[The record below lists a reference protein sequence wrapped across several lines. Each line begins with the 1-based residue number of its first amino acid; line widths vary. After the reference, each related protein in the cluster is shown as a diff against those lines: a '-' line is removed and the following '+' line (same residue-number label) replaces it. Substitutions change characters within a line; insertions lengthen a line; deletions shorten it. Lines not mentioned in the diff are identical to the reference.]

1 MQNISSTQASAEV
14 PINENFS
21 ALAHHEVFAKNP
33 TTSSGLTW
41 GYWGGRWSGVVIAT
55 GTLSLTASSDNY
67 VVVQIG
73 SAVISVSTSSTNW
86 LDTSTYARAYLIST
100 GTSSVST
107 VQDHRAGLAGVHG
120 FLAATSGTVTSVAQT
135 VPTEFVVSGSPI
147 TSTGT
152 LAITKANQTANQVW
166 AGPSSGAAA
175 APTFRSL
182 VAADLPGQ
190 PFDLSAFWPGV
201 TTASVK
207 VTRVPVA
214 RAITFAAAF
223 AGSYVKAAVAAT
235 ASSAFDVQLNGASI
249 GTITF
254 AAAGT
259 VATLATAGGA
269 TFTTAAGDLL
279 AIIAPATPDATLADI
294 GFVLTGTR

>member
-1 MQNISSTQASAEV
+1 MRPAVAPDDIQKPTCH
-14 PINENFS
+14 INMGS
-21 ALAHHEVFAKNP
+21 I
-33 TTSSGLTW
+33 TTSPATHKASTAKDFTCQPA
-41 GYWGGRWSGVVIAT
+41 VKHNTDIAAIAAARNT
-55 GTLSLTASSDNY
+55 D
-67 VVVQIG
+67 G
-73 SAVISVSTSSTNW
+73 SA
-86 LDTSTYARAYLIST
+86 R
-100 GTSSVST
+100 VST
-107 VQDHRAGLAGVHG
+107 VNHANTKSV
-120 FLAATSGTVTSVAQT
+120 ATSRARGRIRV
-135 VPTEFVVSGSPI
+135 
-147 TSTGT
+147 
-152 LAITKANQTANQVW
+152 
-166 AGPSSGAAA
+166 SSGAAA

-235 ASSAFDVQLNGASI
+235 ASTAFDVQLNGASI

-279 AIIAPATPDATLADI
+279 AIIAPDTPDATLADI